1 MMKKDWED
9 IKVSRKSSQKV
20 YFESTFLQNI
30 SDSID
35 FLKQEA
41 DVVLKELDSDEFKER
56 IEEMDLEE
64 FSEGAIDQIDDV
76 LCDIS
81 EFKDEVISGED
92 VPNFISEPSLNAKVA
107 LNMDA
112 DYVRR
117 AERKLKRADS
127 VNEHTSRQTV
137 NSRVILLCNKAIEVN
152 RLNPKAY
159 LLKGK
164 ALVNLKSYD
173 EAIEEFITCLALDE
187 DNLDV
192 RLEIADANRLN
203 GDFEDAINVY
213 NSVLKVDD
221 GSFEA
226 FRGIALTY
234 YDMEKYADAVKFFE
248 KANSIFT
255 LDDDDKK
262 LWDECFN
269 R

>member
-1 MMKKDWED
+1 M
-9 IKVSRKSSQKV
+9 
-20 YFESTFLQNI
+20 
-30 SDSID
+30 
-35 FLKQEA
+35 
-41 DVVLKELDSDEFKER
+41 
-56 IEEMDLEE
+56 
-64 FSEGAIDQIDDV
+64 
-76 LCDIS
+76 
-81 EFKDEVISGED
+81 
-92 VPNFISEPSLNAKVA
+92 
-107 LNMDA
+107 
-112 DYVRR
+112 
-117 AERKLKRADS
+117 
-127 VNEHTSRQTV
+127 
-137 NSRVILLCNKAIEVN
+137 N

-187 DNLDV
+187 DNIDV

-234 YDMEKYADAVKFFE
+234 YDLEKYADAVKFFE